1 MQILDTAMKLICD
14 YFNTTPIA
22 MRSAARK
29 RPLVT
34 QRQCA
39 MKFMFERIAKQKG
52 ISQGYVSKHY
62 FKRDH
67 TTLIHACQLIDNF
80 HDIEAPEWH
89 EYAALCRHTDIH
101 MVSELPC
108 KTCEVPTLY
117 PVFRLLQP
125 VTNFNHIKQVL

>member
-1 MQILDTAMKLICD
+1 MQALDTAFSLICD
-14 YFNTTPIA
+14 YFDTTPIA
-22 MRSAARK
+22 MRSAARH

-52 ISQGYVSKHY
+52 ISQGYVAKRY

-80 HDIEAPEWH
+80 HDIGAPEWH
-89 EYAALCRHTDIH
+89 EYAALCRHMEIH
-101 MVSELPC
+101 MQNLQPC
-108 KTCEVPTLY
+108 NPCEVPTLY
-117 PVFRLLQP
+117 PLFRLQQP
-125 VTNFNHIKQVL
+125 VTNFSFINS